1 MEKLNGRI
9 KKVCIRFDKR
19 SKKQALDL
27 GRTYSYRGAWYP
39 WLILACTLSIA
50 GCSLPKIKSSL
61 ITGIATTTAVGVT
74 SVVAPGVLVPAVV
87 GGTTAVIASALSAGQ
102 SVEGQP
108 MEVTAETVVQE
119 APDNF
124 FSLIKKLV
132 EMGGWL
138 LGLVILLPMILGW
151 ILPGPLE
158 RRKKGLSK

>member
-1 MEKLNGRI
+1 MDMGNSNRY
-9 KKVCIRFDKR
+9 
-19 SKKQALDL
+19 L
-27 GRTYSYRGAWYP
+27 GTCYS

-61 ITGIATTTAVGVT
+61 ITGIATSTAVGVT

-87 GGTTAVIASALSAGQ
+87 GGTTAAIASALSAER
-102 SVEGQP
+102 SVKGEP
-108 MEVTAETVVQE
+108 VTVTAETVVQE

-124 FSLIKKLV
+124 FSLIQKLV

-138 LGLVILLPMILGW
+138 LGLVLIVPMILGW

-158 RRKKGLSK
+158 RKKKGSSK